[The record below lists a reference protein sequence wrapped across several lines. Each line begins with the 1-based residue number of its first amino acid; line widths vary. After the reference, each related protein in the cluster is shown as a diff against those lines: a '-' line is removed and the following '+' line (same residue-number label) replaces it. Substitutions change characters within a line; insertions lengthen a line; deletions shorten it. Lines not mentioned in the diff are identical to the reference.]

1 MLYAEQVA
9 LERKI
14 RETQEAIAETAQIE
28 DTKLRITMSSEL
40 KVRLA
45 ELLKAKGNQEFH
57 CVSGE
62 SINNIST
69 VAIEKAQD
77 TFSEA
82 AKKT

>member
-28 DTKLRITMSSEL
+28 DTKLRIIISSEL

-45 ELLKAKGNQEFH
+45 ELLKAKGDP
-57 CVSGE
+57 SGE
-62 SINNIST
+62 KN
-69 VAIEKAQD
+69 EH
-77 TFSEA
+77 
-82 AKKT
+82 